1 MKMDAKLS
9 VALLAALGRQRQKL
23 TVENRRLL
31 RLTAFVMRC
40 SGAATAAWGVS
51 ILIGSCEP
59 VWGVMSALIISHLRL
74 DEAQSCSI
82 GRVLGTLL
90 GIAVSL
96 SVNVIVAKLHVPAP
110 LPLQMA
116 IAIAICAIATF
127 DLPMLRVAMWIC
139 PVILLACRS
148 SAVLITAAEHR
159 GVEVV
164 LGALVG
170 LALHWATE
178 VMTDVLTPEPSE

>member
-23 TVENRRLL
+23 TVENRGLL
-31 RLTAFVMRC
+31 RLTAFVIRC

-51 ILIGSCEP
+51 ILIGSSDP
-59 VWGVMSALIISHLRL
+59 VWGAMSALIISHVRL
-74 DEAQSCSI
+74 EETRSCSI

-96 SVNVIVAKLHVPAP
+96 SVNVIVAKLHVPVP

-127 DLPMLRVAMWIC
+127 DLPMLRVAMWTC
-139 PVILLACRS
+139 PVILLASRS
-148 SAVLITAAEHR
+148 SEILMKAAEHR
-159 GVEVV
+159 GVEVA

-178 VMTDVLTPEPSE
+178 IMTNALTPEPSE